1 MAQKADGAIDA
12 SQTLGKFG
20 SVLEAAISLNGND
33 QPVKEGSSQV
43 QNQLKAIKEILSF
56 LQMDSSKADENNSPL
71 PEDLSVNPGSSALS
85 ELISS
90 LLKDSSED
98 EAETITKLLGG
109 KAASLK
115 EDSKDNSGNSN
126 EDNSFA
132 GNILQ
137 LLTLVQ
143 DLSKL
148 KPEDWKKIDLK
159 GAAEVLKAA
168 KIQVL
173 ITPYQDMTHKDAE
186 LSHQLKSF
194 LEKISGTLQNIA
206 ENETLPKG
214 KSFSSTLL
222 TAVDNKENKSLDILK
237 SAYSRIIG
245 DSNTLTGKN
254 EKTGMQEKSG
264 DADMQPRT
272 INSLH
277 LQITKLEQFVLKTE
291 KNGQPVNQEQFIKA
305 FETILSK
312 AQLTGPGGMQKL
324 LIKLNPENLGSLKI
338 EIMQKDSVMTAKI
351 VATTAK
357 AKDMLETQLQSVKQA
372 LSSQNLQLEKIEI
385 SQTAGS
391 FSQERFFSRNG
402 DNPGHQ
408 ERQKQEQIKEDADE
422 NRDRDPFSDRFAEVL
437 LNMKV

>member
-1 MAQKADGAIDA
+1 MAQKADGAVDA
-12 SQTLGKFG
+12 SQTLGTFG
-20 SVLEAAISLNGND
+20 SVLEAAISLNGNN
-33 QPVKEGSSQV
+33 QSIKENNSQG
-43 QNQLKAIKEILSF
+43 QNQLKVIEDILSF
-56 LQMDSSKADENNSPL
+56 LQMDSSKAGENNSPL
-71 PEDLSVNPGSSALS
+71 PEDLSVNPGSPALS
-85 ELISS
+85 GLIGS

-98 EAETITKLLGG
+98 EAENITKLLGG
-109 KAASLK
+109 KTDSLK
-115 EDSKDNSGNSN
+115 EDSSDNSGTSK

-137 LLTLVQ
+137 LLTLIQ

-148 KPEDWKKIDLK
+148 KPEEWKKIDLK

-173 ITPYQDMTHKDAE
+173 ITPYQDMTHNDAE

-194 LEKISGTLQNIA
+194 LEKISGTLQNLA
-206 ENETLPKG
+206 ENDSLPKG

-222 TAVDNKENKSLDILK
+222 TAFDNKENKSLDILK

-254 EKTGMQEKSG
+254 AKTGTQEKAG
-264 DADMQPRT
+264 EADMQPRT

-391 FSQERFFSRNG
+391 FSQERFFSRQG

-408 ERQKQEQIKEDADE
+408 ERQRQEQVKEDTDE
-422 NRDRDPFSDRFAEVL
+422 DRDPFSDRFAEVL